1 MPSSS
6 RSTWFVTRERRAK
19 LATDALFAIHGLAMG
34 SWAARIADVQRSLR
48 LDERSLGLALLG
60 LAGGSVLVLPLS
72 GGLSARRGPR
82 PVGTAGWLAM
92 ATGLFAIGHTTSAW
106 QLFAALAVFG
116 AGLSALDVA
125 MNAHGAVVERQL
137 ERSVMIG
144 FHARWSIGGITA
156 AALATGAI
164 AAHWSP
170 ALHLTVIAVLGTVG
184 VGFVGREALDHEPPE
199 GTPPLLA
206 WPSRTLLGLAV
217 VGVLAGFGE
226 GAATDWS
233 AVFLRSVLHAA
244 AAAAALGYMLF
255 AAGMAIARLVGDR
268 AVDRSSAA
276 SVIRTRALL
285 AGGGFA
291 IVAAAPVATVALV
304 GYAAVG
310 LGVAVLIPLVFS
322 VAERAPGIVPGQGIA
337 GVATISYAAFFAGPP
352 VIGLIAHAT
361 SLRWSM
367 ALIALL
373 LVCASLVPIPD

>member
-6 RSTWFVTRERRAK
+6 LSIWVVTRERRAK

-34 SWAARIADVQRSLR
+34 SWAARIADVQRSLH
-48 LDERSLGLALLG
+48 LDERTLGFALLG

-82 PVGTAGWLAM
+82 PVGTAGWLAI

-170 ALHLTVIAVLGTVG
+170 ALHLTVIAVLGTVC
-184 VGFVGREALDHEPPE
+184 VGFVRREALDHESPE
-199 GTPPLLA
+199 SSPLMA
-206 WPSRTLLGLAV
+206 WPSRALLGLAA
-217 VGVLAGFGE
+217 VGVLAAFGE

-255 AAGMAIARLVGDR
+255 AAGMAMARLVGDR

-285 AGGGFA
+285 AAGGFA
-291 IVAAAPVATVALV
+291 IVAAAPVTAVALV

-310 LGVAVLIPLVFS
+310 LGVAVLIPLVFA
-322 VAERAPGIVPGQGIA
+322 VAERSPGIVPGQGIA

-352 VIGLIAHAT
+352 IIGFIAHAT

-367 ALIALL
+367 GLIALL
-373 LVCASLVPIPD
+373 LVCASLIPIHD